1 MVNSDLST
9 LQWRLLCRR
18 MACGGAGMSI
28 SLRERFAALRATVEQ
43 RAPPVVTA
51 RGKSKRLQ
59 LRIPDELLLQL
70 AVIKMAEGGSTNKFC
85 EAQIADGA
93 ARRIAELRARFTVD
107 TWEAIV
113 QAAQGT
119 WREGAGD

>member
-1 MVNSDLST
+1 
-9 LQWRLLCRR
+9 
-18 MACGGAGMSI
+18 MSI
-28 SLRERFAALRATVEQ
+28 SLRERFAALRATVDQ
-43 RAPPVVTA
+43 RAPTVIAA
-51 RGKSKRLQ
+51 RGKAKRLQ

-93 ARRIAELRARFTVD
+93 AKRIAELRARFTVD

-113 QAAQGT
+113 GAAQAA
-119 WREGAGD
+119 WREGSAD

>member
-1 MVNSDLST
+1 
-9 LQWRLLCRR
+9 
-18 MACGGAGMSI
+18 MSI

-43 RAPPVVTA
+43 RAPPVITA

-93 ARRIAELRARFTVD
+93 TRRIAELRARFTVE
-107 TWEAIV
+107 TWDAIV
-113 QAAQGT
+113 HAAHGA

>member
-1 MVNSDLST
+1 
-9 LQWRLLCRR
+9 
-18 MACGGAGMSI
+18 MSL

>member
-1 MVNSDLST
+1 
-9 LQWRLLCRR
+9 
-18 MACGGAGMSI
+18 MSL

-113 QAAQGT
+113 QAAQAS
-119 WREGAGD
+119 WREGAAD

>member
-1 MVNSDLST
+1 MK
-9 LQWRLLCRR
+9 
-18 MACGGAGMSI
+18 
-28 SLRERFAALRATVEQ
+28 LRERFAALRASVEQ
-43 RAPPVVTA
+43 RAPPVITA

-85 EAQIADGA
+85 EAQISDGA
-93 ARRIAELRARFTVD
+93 AKRIAELRARFTVD

-113 QAAQGT
+113 HAAQAA
-119 WREGAGD
+119 WRQDAAD